1 MELLTAVFR
10 QLVSLAVTALPVMA
24 VVLGARWLLAK
35 LNAPKK
41 YSLVL
46 WCAVW
51 LRLVCPVKWRVRPW
65 SIFNLRPLERVAE
78 YSEAVAA
85 VSSAASAP
93 AVPAVTAPAADISVP
108 AAAAE
113 AAVDWQTLAWQ
124 GAAVVWLAGL
134 AALLAYGVWSWLR
147 LRRQVSAAVWNGGN
161 VWECD
166 AIPTPFVLGYVHP
179 RIYIPFHLDSNE
191 RTYVLAHERYHLRWG
206 DQWWKLFS
214 CLVLAVY
221 WWDAAVWLCWVLFCR
236 DMEMRCDEA
245 VLAQLGDQVKRGY
258 SLSLVSFAMER
269 RFPAALAFGEHD
281 AARRVKHVLAWK
293 KETPRVAFLAAAAVL
308 VVWMVCTSDGEASS
322 WVRVEGGAGTAE
334 FTCDL
339 REPIQ
344 SWAIYV
350 DVYENGQLLSSEP
363 WVLDGF
369 QENGGATA
377 RRFAG
382 TLTAAVTYA
391 EEGGFG
397 GKLNCRLTMQDST
410 KVTGSI
416 QLPKDHYTGA
426 GAFIGAE
433 GEMSGGG
440 RYPLEGN
447 GEMVLYTCLLSTKDS
462 GAVTAYDAEAGVTG
476 ANDTVVRFRLVTS
489 TDDMGSFRSQK
500 DLARTLFDLRVERA
514 ADSGAVRALLEA
526 MGAGSLGEYEVSFFA
541 SGEDTVLYIRFAE
554 ELEDAEEVWMGNA
567 AYLLLALT
575 ADADRV
581 DYAFPTEGGSSVTTF
596 YCDGDPLDSWAKKL
610 GYRDVKDLGSSAQGV
625 RALAE
630 YLGWEKAAALSLDT
644 LTGQDPTA
652 AFSALL
658 TSGVCGDVP
667 GSVSAAAMADSRCL
681 LLNFHEAPADPDGF
695 DACAAKAAFLL
706 MCVKPAVEEVA
717 WTYPDAGGGRSERKV
732 LAAEKWVITSLFSDS
747 EAAGPITTQEGLE
760 RLLSHAGLDS
770 RVYLTWVRRG
780 PSLTVTAASGEGIL
794 AAWYEDGQFD
804 FDYDSLPTLTLE
816 GDGTL
821 TLALGGADTLTVG
834 EDYYTTENGS
844 GVVEKETYA
853 LDQSS
858 DGTFAL
864 PVRRRDGSRPERA
877 VYFVPYEQG
886 KFVFQVRLPAGGGQ
900 PEGTRAFS
908 GILGY
913 DGYVQAESAD
923 GYWEMRTYYAQE
935 GGRTFPIAES
945 FGFDGAEDYSVDLDG
960 DGMPELVA
968 NVQFGG
974 DGHQDVYI
982 YQRRGDEIWRG
993 TLDLGGLPNHDN
1005 WGANSTAAE
1014 YDPAEGVFRVR
1025 YAQKRTKEPGVLEL
1039 RGLERV
1045 TFSKYEPAEA

>member
-1 MELLTAVFR
+1 MELLTTVFR
-10 QLVSLAVTALPVMA
+10 QLVSLAVTVLPVMA
-24 VVLGARWLLAK
+24 VVLAVRWLLAK

-46 WCAVW
+46 WWAVW
-51 LRLVCPVKWRVRPW
+51 LRLVCPVKWKVRPW

-78 YSEAVAA
+78 YGEAVIAA
-85 VSSAASAP
+85 SPAVSAP
-93 AVPAVTAPAADISVP
+93 AAPVVTAPAAVISQP
-108 AAAAE
+108 APA
-113 AAVDWQTLAWQ
+113 AAVDWQALAWR
-124 GAAVVWLAGL
+124 GAAVIWLVGL

-179 RIYIPFHLDSNE
+179 RIYIPFHLDSDE
-191 RTYVLAHERYHLRWG
+191 RTYVLAHERYHLRRG
-206 DQWWKLFS
+206 DQWWKLLS
-214 CLVLAVY
+214 CLILAAY
-221 WWDAAVWLCWVLFCR
+221 WWDMAVWLCWVLFCR
-236 DMEMRCDEA
+236 DLEMRCDEA

-397 GKLNCRLTMQDST
+397 GELNCRLTIQDGT

-447 GEMVLYTCLLSTKDS
+447 GEVVLYTCLLSTKDS

-489 TDDMGSFRSQK
+489 TGGAGSFVSQK
-500 DLARTLFDLRVERA
+500 DLARALFDLRVERS
-514 ADSGAVRALLEA
+514 ADGQAVRALLEA
-526 MGAGSLGEYEVSFFA
+526 MGIGSLGEYEVSSFA
-541 SGEDTVLYIRFAE
+541 SGEDTVLHIRFAE
-554 ELEDAEEVWMGNA
+554 ELDDREELWMGNT

-581 DYAFPTEGGSSVTTF
+581 DYAFPTDGGSRTTTF
-596 YCDGDPLDSWAKKL
+596 YCDGAPLDSWAKKL
-610 GYRDVKDLGSSAQGV
+610 GYRDVKALGSSAQGI
-625 RALAE
+625 RALLE
-630 YLGWEKAAALSLDT
+630 YLGWEKAAALSLDA
-644 LTGQDPTA
+644 LAGQDVLP
-652 AFSALL
+652 AFLELL
-658 TSGVCGDVP
+658 TSGACGNVP
-667 GSVSAAAMADSRCL
+667 RSVAAAAMADSRSL
-681 LLNFHEAPADPDGF
+681 LLNFREAPADPDGF

-706 MCVKPAVEEVA
+706 MYVKPQVEEVA
-717 WTYPDAGGGRSERKV
+717 WTYPDTEGARAERKV
-732 LAAEKWVITSLFSDS
+732 SREELWVITSLFSDL
-747 EAAGPITTQEGLE
+747 EAVQTCPVTTQAELE
-760 RLLSHAGLDS
+760 RLLSLAGLDS
-770 RVYLTWVRRG
+770 RVYLMWVRKG
-780 PSLTVTAASGEGIL
+780 PYLTVTAASGERVT
-794 AAWYEDGQFD
+794 AAWYEDGRFD
-804 FDYDSLPTLTLE
+804 FDYDGLPTLTLQE
-816 GDGTL
+816 AEKTL
-821 TLALGGADTLTVG
+821 TLAVGGADALTVG
-834 EDYYTTENGS
+834 EDYYT
-844 GVVEKETYA
+844 A
-853 LDQSS
+853 
-858 DGTFAL
+858 
-864 PVRRRDGSRPERA
+864 
-877 VYFVPYEQG
+877 
-886 KFVFQVRLPAGGGQ
+886 
-900 PEGTRAFS
+900 
-908 GILGY
+908 
-913 DGYVQAESAD
+913 
-923 GYWEMRTYYAQE
+923 
-935 GGRTFPIAES
+935 
-945 FGFDGAEDYSVDLDG
+945 
-960 DGMPELVA
+960 
-968 NVQFGG
+968 
-974 DGHQDVYI
+974 
-982 YQRRGDEIWRG
+982 
-993 TLDLGGLPNHDN
+993 
-1005 WGANSTAAE
+1005 
-1014 YDPAEGVFRVR
+1014 
-1025 YAQKRTKEPGVLEL
+1025 
-1039 RGLERV
+1039 
-1045 TFSKYEPAEA
+1045 

>member
-24 VVLGARWLLAK
+24 VVLGARWLLAR

-51 LRLVCPVKWRVRPW
+51 LRLVCPVKWQVRPW

-85 VSSAASAP
+85 APSAAPVQAAP
-93 AVPAVTAPAADISVP
+93 VVTAPAAGISIP

-113 AAVDWQTLAWQ
+113 TAVDWQALIWK
-124 GAAVVWLAGL
+124 GVAVVWLVGL

-166 AIPTPFVLGYVHP
+166 AIPTPFVLGYFRP
-179 RIYIPFHLDSNE
+179 RIYIPFHLDGNE

-206 DQWWKLFS
+206 DQWWKLLG

-221 WWDAAVWLCWVLFCR
+221 WWNAAAWLCWVLFCR
-236 DMEMRCDEA
+236 DLEMRCDEA

-258 SLSLVSFAMER
+258 SLSLVSYAMDR
-269 RFPAALAFGEHD
+269 RFPTALAFGEHD

-293 KETPRVAFLAAAAVL
+293 KETPRVAFLAVAAVL
-308 VVWMVCTSDGEASS
+308 VVWMVCTSDGKASS

-350 DVYENGQLLSSEP
+350 DVYENGQLLSSDP

-397 GKLNCRLTMQDST
+397 GELNCRLTMQDSAEI
-410 KVTGSI
+410 TGTI
-416 QLPKDHYTGA
+416 LLPKDHYTGA

-433 GEMSGGG
+433 GTASGG
-440 RYPLEGN
+440 RYSLEGN
-447 GEMVLYTCLLSTKDS
+447 SEAVLYTCLLSTKDS
-462 GAVTAYDAEAGVTG
+462 GAVTGYDAGVGVTG
-476 ANDTVVRFRLVTS
+476 TNDTVVQFRLVTS

-514 ADSGAVRALLEA
+514 ADSEAVRTLLEA
-526 MGAGSLGEYEVSFFA
+526 MGTGSLGEYEVSSFA
-541 SGEDTVLYIRFAE
+541 SGDDTVLHIRFAE
-554 ELEDAEEVWMGNA
+554 ELDDAEEVWMGGNA

-581 DYAFPTEGGSSVTTF
+581 DFAFPTDSGSSVTTF

-610 GYRDVKDLGSSAQGV
+610 GYRDVKDLGASAQGI
-625 RALAE
+625 RALIE
-630 YLGWEKAAALSLDT
+630 YLGWEKAADLSLEALS
-644 LTGQDPTA
+644 GQNTTE

-658 TSGVCGDVP
+658 SSGVCGDVP
-667 GSVSAAAMADSRCL
+667 GSVSATAMGDSRGL
-681 LLNFHEAPADPDGF
+681 VLNFHEAPADPNGF
-695 DACAAKAAFLL
+695 DACVAKAAFLL
-706 MCVKPAVEEVA
+706 MCVKPQVEEVD
-717 WTYPDAGGGRSERKV
+717 WSYPDAGGGRSERQA
-732 LAAEKWVITSLFSDS
+732 LASETWVITSLFSDS

-760 RLLSHAGLDS
+760 RLLSHARLDS

-780 PSLTVTAASGEGIL
+780 PSLTVTTTSGESIL
-794 AAWYEDGQFD
+794 AAWYGDGQFD
-804 FDYDSLPTLTLE
+804 FDYDGLPTLTLA
-816 GDGTL
+816 GDETL
-821 TLALGGADTLTVG
+821 TLALAGADTLTVG
-834 EDYYTTENGS
+834 EDYYTSENGS

-853 LDQSS
+853 LDRS
-858 DGTFAL
+858 DEGTFAL
-864 PVRRRDGSRPERA
+864 PIRRRDGSQAERA

-886 KFVFQVRLPAGGGQ
+886 KFVFQVHLPAAGGGQ
-900 PEGTRAFS
+900 EEGTRAFS

-913 DGYVQAESAD
+913 DGYVQAESNG
-923 GYWEMRTYYAQE
+923 GYWEMRTYYARE
-935 GGRTFPIAES
+935 GGETFPIAES

-960 DGMPELVA
+960 DGVPELVA

-982 YQRRGDEIWRG
+982 YQRRGDEIWKG
-993 TLDLGGLPNHDN
+993 TLDLEGLPNHDD

-1025 YAQKRTKEPGVLEL
+1025 YAQKDTEEMGVLEL

-1045 TFSKYEPAEA
+1045 IFSKFEPVV

>member
-10 QLVSLAVTALPVMA
+10 QLVSLAVTALPVIA
-24 VVLGARWLLAK
+24 VVLGVRWLLAK

-78 YSEAVAA
+78 YGEAVAA

-93 AVPAVTAPAADISVP
+93 AVPVVTAPAADISVP
-108 AAAAE
+108 AAVAA
-113 AAVDWQTLAWQ
+113 AAVDWQALAWQ

-134 AALLAYGVWSWLR
+134 AALLVYGVWSWLR

-179 RIYIPFHLDSNE
+179 RVYIPFRLDSNE

-206 DQWWKLFS
+206 DQWWKLLS

-221 WWDAAVWLCWVLFCR
+221 WWDAAAWLCWVLFCR
-236 DMEMRCDEA
+236 DLEMRCDEA
-245 VLAQLGDQVKRGY
+245 VLAQLGDQVKGGY

-293 KETPRVAFLAAAAVL
+293 KETPRMAFLGVAVVL
-308 VVWMVCTSDGEASS
+308 VVWMVCTSDGETSS
-322 WVRVEGGAGTAE
+322 WVRVEGSGTTE
-334 FTCDL
+334 FTCNL
-339 REPIQ
+339 QEPIQ
-344 SWAIYV
+344 SWALYE
-350 DVYENGQLLSSEP
+350 DVYENGRLLSSEP
-363 WVLDGF
+363 RIFDGF
-369 QENGGATA
+369 QENGGATS
-377 RRFAG
+377 RRFSG
-382 TLTAAVTYA
+382 TLAAAVTYA
-391 EEGGFG
+391 GEGFG
-397 GKLNCRLTMQDST
+397 GELNCRLTIQDGT
-410 KVTGSI
+410 EATWTI
-416 QLPKDHYTGA
+416 LLPKDHYTGA
-426 GAFIGAE
+426 GAFVGAE
-433 GEMSGGG
+433 GPEDSK
-440 RYPLEGN
+440 RYSLEGN
-447 GEMVLYTCLLSTKDS
+447 GEVVLYTCLLSTKPDGS
-462 GAVTAYDAEAGVTG
+462 VTDYHAEAGVVG
-476 ANDTVVRFRLVTS
+476 ANDTVVQFRLVTS
-489 TDDMGSFRSQK
+489 TGGTGSFGSQR
-500 DLARTLFDLRVERA
+500 DLARTLFDLRVEQS

-526 MGAGSLGEYEVSFFA
+526 MGAGSLGECEVSSFA

-554 ELEDAEEVWMGNA
+554 GLDDAEETWMGNA
-567 AYLLLALT
+567 AYLLLALAT
-575 ADADRV
+575 DADRV
-581 DYAFPTEGGSSVTTF
+581 DYAFPTDSGSSVMTF
-596 YCDGDPLDSWAKKL
+596 YCDGEPLGSWAKEL
-610 GYRDVKDLGSSAQGV
+610 GYRDIKDLGTSAQGI
-625 RALAE
+625 RDLME
-630 YLGWEKAAALSLDT
+630 YLGWEKSADLSLDT
-644 LTGQDPTA
+644 LTGQDTLS
-652 AFSALL
+652 AFLELL

-706 MCVKPAVEEVA
+706 MYVKPEVEEVG
-717 WTYPDAGGGRSERKV
+717 WTYPDAGDGRSERKA
-732 LAAEKWVITSLFSDS
+732 LAAEKWVITSLFSDL
-747 EAAGPITTQEGLE
+747 EAARTCPVTTQGELD

-770 RVYLTWVRRG
+770 RAYLAWVRRG
-780 PSLTVTAASGEGIL
+780 PSLTVASAAGDRIL

-804 FDYDSLPTLTLE
+804 FDYDSLPALTLAGGE
-816 GDGTL
+816 TL
-821 TLALGGADTLTVG
+821 TLAVGGVDTLTAG
-834 EDYYTTENGS
+834 EDYYTTKNGS
-844 GVVEKETYA
+844 GTVERETYT

-864 PVRRRDGSRPERA
+864 PIRRRDGTQEERA

-886 KFVFQVRLPAGGGQ
+886 KFVFQVRLPPDGGQ
-900 PEGTRAFS
+900 AESTRPFS

-913 DGYVQAESAD
+913 DGYIQAESAA

-945 FGFDGAEDYSVDLDG
+945 FGFDGAEDYTVDLDS

-982 YQRRGDEIWRG
+982 YQRRGDEVWRG
-993 TLDLGGLPNHDN
+993 TLDLEDLPNHDN

-1025 YAQKRTKEPGVLEL
+1025 YAQKGTEEPGVLEL
-1039 RGLERV
+1039 RGLEQV
-1045 TFSKYEPAEA
+1045 TFSKYEPIEA